1 MVSNGRAPI
10 PKNTVPFSSGV
21 LPRTKR
27 FGTPEISS
35 ISHSC
40 SDSQGDSGSI
50 IDRPR
55 DIPTMP
61 NRRPANDV
69 SLHLVASCGP

>member
-1 MVSNGRAPI
+1 MRQRFEN
-10 PKNTVPFSSGV
+10 SGTFLNEATRLLTLLV
-21 LPRTKR
+21 AL
-27 FGTPEISS
+27 
-35 ISHSC
+35 HSA
-40 SDSQGDSGSI
+40 SQGDTGSI

-69 SLHLVASCGP
+69 TLHLEASSGP